1 MKKLFGF
8 LLVLFLFVSIAYAGT
23 ISDELNAWWSSKT
36 SLYDDPNEVKAQLQE
51 ACWGLNDQLAA
62 LKESYDAGK
71 FDNFPTASKA
81 KAIWIYQQLKTA
93 RDAIA
98 ADSDAMELLD
108 WRP

>member
-23 ISDELNAWWSSKT
+23 ISDELNAWWSYKT
-36 SLYDDPNEVKAQLQE
+36 ALEDPNKVKAELQE
-51 ACWGLNDQLAA
+51 VCWGLDGHLND
-62 LKESYDAGK
+62 LKASYDAGK

-93 RDAIA
+93 RDAIQ
-98 ADSDAMELLD
+98 ADSGAMELLD